1 MPVPEHLPSFD
12 ELPAHPDGPP
22 QSGWWLFGKE
32 DQVGKFN
39 LQTPERIVDA
49 ARLVRTGEVFALN
62 WELEL
67 PSPPLYGRGAVRHTI
82 LGAGPGRDD
91 VLDNFF
97 PQASSQW
104 DSLVHV
110 AHPVHGFYNGVTEAD
125 ITGKSGT
132 RNGIEHWARRGLA
145 GRGVLLDMAAYL
157 ASQGRPLDCSGVY
170 RFSVEELEACRQSQ
184 GLEIRPGDML
194 IIHTGWIGW
203 YHEQDLATRRGLTN
217 IATLK
222 TPGVAAGE
230 AMARYLWDLQVC
242 AVASDCPAFEAWP
255 PTPETGGFLHQ
266 YIIGLFGMG
275 IGEMWDLRA
284 LAASCAADGVYEF
297 FFTSAPLN
305 KLGGV
310 GSPPN
315 ALAIK

>member
-1 MPVPEHLPSFD
+1 MAVPERLPTFD
-12 ELPAHPDGPP
+12 ELPVVDGAPP
-22 QSGWWLFGKE
+22 QSAWWLFGKD

-39 LQTPERIVDA
+39 LQTAERVVEA
-49 ARLVRTGEVFALN
+49 AGLVRKGSVFALN

-67 PSPPLYGRGAVRHTI
+67 PSPTLYGRGAVRQTI
-82 LGAGPGRDD
+82 LGSGPGRDD

-110 AHPVHGFYNGVTEAD
+110 GHPEHGFYNGVKESE
-125 ITGKSGT
+125 ITGKPGT
-132 RNGIEHWARRGLA
+132 KNGIEHWARRGLA
-145 GRGVLLDMAAYL
+145 GRGVLLDMERYL
-157 ASQGRPLDCSGVY
+157 ANQGTPLDCGETY
-170 RFSVEELEACRQSQ
+170 RFSVEELEACRAAQ
-184 GLEIRPGDML
+184 GVEIRAGDML

-203 YHEQDLATRRGLTN
+203 YHEQDLATRRMLANT
-217 IATLK
+217 ALLK

-230 AMARYLWDLQVC
+230 AMARHLWNLQVC
-242 AVASDCPAFEAWP
+242 SVASDCPAFEAWP
-255 PTPETGGFLHQ
+255 PTPATGGFLHQ

-284 LAASCAADGVYEF
+284 LAADCAEDGVYEF
-297 FFTSAPLN
+297 LFTSAPLN

-315 ALAIK
+315 ALALK